1 MNSDDFSIQDNLKI
15 RRKERGLSQQQISD
29 IIGINIR
36 FYQRLEAGER
46 TLNNSAARIIVAIAD
61 ILEFDIHELVNT
73 PSVDEYLQNKMAF
86 EQLQAE
92 VEREE

>member
-1 MNSDDFSIQDNLKI
+1 MDTKSSSIQDNLKI

-86 EQLQAE
+86 EQLQYEA
-92 VEREE
+92 EREE

>member
-46 TLNNSAARIIVAIAD
+46 TLNNTAARIIVAIAD

-86 EQLQAE
+86 EQLQYEA
-92 VEREE
+92 EREE

>member
-1 MNSDDFSIQDNLKI
+1 MSSESFSIQDKLKM
-15 RRKERGLSQQQISD
+15 RRKELGMSQQQISD

-46 TLNNSAARIIVAIAD
+46 TLENSSTRIVVAIAD
-61 ILEFDIHELVNT
+61 ILEFDIHELVST
-73 PSVDEYLQNKMAF
+73 QSVEEYLRNKVEF

-92 VEREE
+92 QEES